1 MYFDGQEWTVVPT
14 YLRSHFVHGCDS
26 AEDVLLETEALVVL
40 DVVLAAQRSS
50 SCFRRVLYWYEVP
63 RVSGQTSCLQT
74 SRIRRAC
81 LLEEAE
87 QEDFHQCEFA
97 VYWTTWAVVVRAPR
111 Y

>member
-1 MYFDGQEWTVVPT
+1 MVAPT
-14 YLRSHFVHGCDS
+14 NLRSYSVHGCGS
-26 AEDVLLETEALVVL
+26 AEDVLSEIEALAVL

-50 SCFRRVLYWYEVP
+50 SCSRRVLYWYEVP
-63 RVSGQTSCLQT
+63 RVSGQMSCLQT

-81 LLEEAE
+81 LLEEEE

-97 VYWTTWAVVVRAPR
+97 VYLTTLAVAVRAPR